1 MVMAIPKKLV
11 ALGDSG
17 VFGWGDP
24 LEGGWCER
32 LRRHW
37 MELPGGPVLYNLG
50 VRGDGLERLATRLSG
65 EVGCR
70 GELRRQLPQGILLG
84 IGLNDTARVGRH
96 DGRSQLDADGFLFGL
111 QQLLQKAKEIAP
123 VHVIGLTPV
132 EEAAMPY
139 AGVLWYCL
147 ADIRRYEGLLEEACL
162 EANVPFLPLLE
173 GILADPDWPLWLG
186 SDGLHLNSE
195 GHRRIYERVR
205 CWPALLAWADL
216 QLLQVQTPM
225 GC

>member
-1 MVMAIPKKLV
+1 MVMAIPRKLV

-37 MELPGGPVLYNLG
+37 MDLPGGPVLYNLG
-50 VRGDGLERLATRLSG
+50 VRGDGLERLAARLAA

-84 IGLNDTARVGRH
+84 VGLNDTARVGRA
-96 DGRSQLDADGFLFGL
+96 DGRPQLDADGFLFGL
-111 QQLLQKAKEIAP
+111 QQLLRQALTIAP

-132 EEAAMPY
+132 DEAAMPY
-139 AGVLWYCL
+139 AEVLWYSQ

-162 EANVPFLPLLE
+162 EADVPFLPLLE
-173 GILADPDWPLWLG
+173 GLLADHDWPQWLS

-195 GHRRIYERVR
+195 GHRQVYQRVR
-205 CWPALLAWADL
+205 NWPALLAWADL
-216 QLLQVQTPM
+216 QPLHGQTPLA
-225 GC
+225 C

>member
-1 MVMAIPKKLV
+1 MVMAIPRKLV

-17 VFGWGDP
+17 VFGWGDS

-37 MELPGGPVLYNLG
+37 MDLPGGPVLYNLG
-50 VRGDGLERLATRLSG
+50 VRGDGLERLAARLAA

-84 IGLNDTARVGRH
+84 VGLNDTARVGRA
-96 DGRSQLDADGFLFGL
+96 DGRPQLDADGFLFGL
-111 QQLLQKAKEIAP
+111 QQLLRQARTIAP

-132 EEAAMPY
+132 DEAAMPY
-139 AGVLWYCL
+139 AEVLWYSQ

-162 EANVPFLPLLE
+162 EADVPFLPLLE
-173 GILADPDWPLWLG
+173 GLLADHDWPQWLS

-195 GHRRIYERVR
+195 GHRQVYQRVR
-205 CWPALLAWADL
+205 NWPALLAWADL
-216 QLLQVQTPM
+216 QPLHGQTPLA
-225 GC
+225 C